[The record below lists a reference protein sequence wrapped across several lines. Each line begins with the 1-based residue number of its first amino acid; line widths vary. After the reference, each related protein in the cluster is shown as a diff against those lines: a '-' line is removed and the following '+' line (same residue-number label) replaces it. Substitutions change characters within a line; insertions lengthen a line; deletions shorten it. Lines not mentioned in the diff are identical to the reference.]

1 MEKMYEMS
9 YFAPPITNKVPSK
22 TMTLDE
28 VAAMIRSQE
37 LAQQTQHL
45 RRLTDKA
52 EARFYKGWNLPYVTP
67 SGVFSYCSDDCLVK
81 HSGVLCIDLDGVE
94 DVDGLKRLLIADRH
108 FQTLM
113 AFRSPSGN
121 GVKWFIVI
129 DLALCDHRSWFH
141 AVRNY
146 LLETYQ
152 FLTPKMVDVQCQ
164 NPSRACFL
172 CFDPCVYVNLHTR
185 LHSGTDPV
193 CNFDPVAWAGKSEVK
208 TPVATTKHQPAASQ
222 PLHPMEELAKA
233 RAVTRE
239 LLRRGANIADD
250 YGDYLKL
257 GFALANGL
265 GSQGRELYHELC
277 SQSTKYRESDCE
289 RKWQQCMSQNDGR
302 TTIATFYN
310 MAKQA
315 GVDLSCIAREF
326 KPESIY
332 NY

>member
-1 MEKMYEMS
+1 MS
-9 YFAPPITNKVPSK
+9 YFTPPITNKEPSK
-22 TMTLDE
+22 TMTLGE

-129 DLALCDHRSWFH
+129 DLALCDHRMWFH

-146 LLETYQ
+146 LLETYH

-172 CFDPCVYVNLHTR
+172 CFDPCVYVNFGNTSAEL
-185 LHSGTDPV
+185 V
-193 CNFDPVAWAGKSEVK
+193 FDPVTWAGKSEVK
-208 TPVATTKHQPAASQ
+208 TPVVTTKHQPAASQ

-277 SQSTKYRESDCE
+277 SQSTKYRETDCE

-315 GVDLSCIAREF
+315 GVDLSSIAREF